1 MKLFVLFAV
10 FAASTSAFA
19 IEGLKNESEVGVVL
33 TSGNNEVSTISGKQ
47 ASTYVSGLD
56 TYSFTGRYLTSS
68 NAGVQQALQ
77 WGLGLKYDR
86 GLADDFSVFLGQ
98 ILESN
103 VFQNINQRYATDL
116 GGKVIFY
123 NAEKVF
129 TWFVEGGY
137 RFTRENYPSD
147 FKNLN
152 FLRVYTAAERFW
164 NPNFSGKLGVEYLP
178 NLTLWKAYQLNA
190 SASINAAVNSV
201 FSVKTGFDFRYNNEP
216 PAGARSNSDRI
227 FTTALVAKF

>member
-1 MKLFVLFAV
+1 MKLFVFLLLL
-10 FAASTSAFA
+10 SSGQNAFA
-19 IEGLKNESEVGVVL
+19 IDGLKNESEVGVVL

-68 NAGVQQALQ
+68 NSGVQQALQ

-103 VFQNINQRYATDL
+103 IFQNINQRYATDL

-123 NAEKVF
+123 NAEKEF
-129 TWFVEGGY
+129 TWFAEGGY
-137 RFTRENYPSD
+137 RFTRENYPFG

-152 FLRVYTAAERFW
+152 FLRIYTAAERFW

-178 NLTLWKAYQLNA
+178 NLSLWKAYQLNA

>member
-1 MKLFVLFAV
+1 MKLFLFLLLL
-10 FAASTSAFA
+10 STSTNAFA
-19 IEGLKNESEVGVVL
+19 IDGLKNESEVGVVL

-68 NAGVQQALQ
+68 NSGVRQALQ

-103 VFQNINQRYATDL
+103 IFQNINQRYATDL

-123 NAEKVF
+123 NAEKEF
-129 TWFVEGGY
+129 TWFAEGGY
-137 RFTRENYPSD
+137 RFTRENYPFG

-152 FLRVYTAAERFW
+152 FLRIYTAAERFW